1 MNSTWTALRNPAF
14 RKLWIAAVISGTC
27 VAAHDNA
34 ATWMM
39 NTFTESPLLLSLMST
54 VASLPFFLLTVPAG
68 ALADK
73 VDRQKLICTINVCL
87 AATAFTLA
95 VVGWLHL
102 LNPYLI
108 LGSVFLIGVGFTANA
123 PAWTSILP
131 QVVSEAELASAATL
145 NGLQF
150 NISGIIGPVL
160 GGLLIPFAGANF
172 VFALNAACFF
182 LVVLATRQCKQP
194 TVLAK
199 LPSESFFQSFVTI
212 TSYVCAAPRFQV
224 VLARNFLFAL
234 FISAIP
240 ALMPVVGLNVLHLS
254 SSNLG
259 LSFTSMGAG
268 SVLGAVF
275 LIPWLRARL
284 LPDCLTLVA
293 NLLLV
298 VVYVLMAL
306 VRQTEIFFV
315 VAALAGVGWTMS
327 ASELWVAAQRAMPD
341 SVRGRM
347 SATIIMISQGAMAF
361 GGLIWGS
368 AAAIAGA
375 SYTLLGAAVLFLS
388 SLLLA
393 CRLSINFAG
402 NLEER
407 VPGVLSIPVEP
418 KEVTTIALTRELRA
432 A

>member
-87 AATAFTLA
+87 AATAFILA
-95 VVGWLHL
+95 VLGWMHL
-102 LNPYLI
+102 VNPYLI
-108 LGSVFLIGVGFTANA
+108 LGSVFFTGVGFAANA

-160 GGLLIPFAGANF
+160 GGLLIPLAGANF
-172 VFALNAACFF
+172 IFALNAACFL
-182 LVVLATRQCKQP
+182 LVVLATRQCKQL

-199 LPSESFFQSFVTI
+199 LPSESFFQSFITI
-212 TSYVCAAPRFQV
+212 TSYLCKARRFQV

-234 FISAIP
+234 FISVIP
-240 ALMPVVGLNVLHLS
+240 GLMPVVGLNVLHFS

-259 LSFTSMGAG
+259 LLFTSMGAG
-268 SVLGAVF
+268 SVLGAVL
-275 LIPWLRARL
+275 LIPWLRASL
-284 LPDCLTLVA
+284 LPDFLTLVA

-327 ASELWVAAQRAMPD
+327 ASELWVAAQRAVPD

-347 SATIIMISQGAMAF
+347 NATIIMISQGAMAL

-375 SYTLLGAAVLFLS
+375 RYTLLGAAVLFLT

-393 CRLSINFAG
+393 RRLSINFAG
-402 NLEER
+402 DPEER
-407 VPGVLSIPVEP
+407 VSEVLSIRVEP
-418 KEVTTIALTRELRA
+418 KEVATIALGRELRA